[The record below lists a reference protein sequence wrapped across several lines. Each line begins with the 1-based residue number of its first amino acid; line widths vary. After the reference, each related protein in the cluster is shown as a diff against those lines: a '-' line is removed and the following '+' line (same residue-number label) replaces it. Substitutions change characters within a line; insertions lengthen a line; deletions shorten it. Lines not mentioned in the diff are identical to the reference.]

1 MYVVIFLWK
10 WQDLRQSNL
19 LCPLHTVTVLGRI
32 SLLVRTFQPDH
43 QYISKWYVPLRRQWL
58 LVSIREDT
66 TLSFSQMTGLAG
78 QFWLLKRAL
87 RFERINQCF
96 FFFSDMASSDSMV
109 KLSLKREIAQLMRE
123 KDIKRARMSEVC
135 ADLVYHC
142 KRHASEDYLL
152 SCAKGSARKPA
163 GNDPYK
169 EGSSCKVM

>member
-1 MYVVIFLWK
+1 MNK
-10 WQDLRQSNL
+10 SDLKSR
-19 LCPLHTVTVLGRI
+19 C
-32 SLLVRTFQPDH
+32 
-43 QYISKWYVPLRRQWL
+43 Y
-58 LVSIREDT
+58 
-66 TLSFSQMTGLAG
+66 
-78 QFWLLKRAL
+78 
-87 RFERINQCF
+87 F

-152 SCAKGSARKPA
+152 SCAKGSTRKPA

>member
-1 MYVVIFLWK
+1 MV
-10 WQDLRQSNL
+10 
-19 LCPLHTVTVLGRI
+19 CTTTVTMAFSKYQRRYYSFIFSNDGSGRPVL
-32 SLLVRTFQPDH
+32 TFEEGAWE
-43 QYISKWYVPLRRQWL
+43 YKSVL
-58 LVSIREDT
+58 
-66 TLSFSQMTGLAG
+66 
-78 QFWLLKRAL
+78 
-87 RFERINQCF
+87 F

-152 SCAKGSARKPA
+152 SCAKGSARKTA

-169 EGSSCKVM
+169 EGSSCKVMWSLDGVKTSGNCKNLRQSF